1 MKTSKLFAI
10 DLDGTLLD
18 SNSACP
24 PEFRSVVNHAQMKG
38 DFILIASGRT
48 ESNIRALLG
57 NLECPNCLIL
67 SQNGAFIS
75 DASGATIVEKTL
87 SAEQIANILSIR
99 SLLSHNSYLLAYG
112 KGCVYVDNCDT
123 ILKTILR
130 QYNIEYTLIKDY
142 SSINEPIGKFAVF
155 NLESRPE
162 DNQYLFDKSIGIVAL
177 KSHEKIL
184 DISSSSATKEAGVA
198 IVKKMLNIPFSRVYA
213 FGDSENDIGM
223 LKCAKYSYA
232 MENSDAKVKRIAHCI
247 APSNDEKG
255 VITVL
260 ESLYSQ

>member
-1 MKTSKLFAI
+1 MKNSKLFAI

-18 SNSACP
+18 SSSSCP
-24 PEFRSVVNHAQMKG
+24 SEFEAVIEDANNRG
-38 DFILIASGRT
+38 DYILIASGRI

-57 NLECPNCLIL
+57 NFVRPNCLFL

-75 DASGATIVEKTL
+75 DALGTTIFEKVL
-87 SAEQIANILSIR
+87 SAEQIAYVLSIR
-99 SLLSHNSYLLAYG
+99 RYLSRSSYLLAYG
-112 KGCVYVDNCDT
+112 KSRVYVDKCNKS
-123 ILKTILR
+123 LEKQLQ
-130 QYNIEYTLIKDY
+130 QYNIEYALIKDY
-142 SSINEPIGKFAVF
+142 LSIKEPIGKFAVF

-162 DNQYLFDKSIGIVAL
+162 DNQDLFLSSLSLVAM

-184 DISSSSATKEAGVA
+184 DITTSAATKENGVSFV
-198 IVKKMLNIPFSRVYA
+198 INMLNIPFSRVYA

-232 MENSDAKVKRIAHCI
+232 MSNADEKVKRVAKSI

-260 ESLYSQ
+260 KSLLA